1 MTDEV
6 KGNADRNEMIA
17 LLQHAA
23 GAQFVS
29 IRPQSYTIR
38 AADSIDLE
46 EDDVDAAPYP
56 YNRIG
61 KLENAKPKPKTA
73 SSVPALTY
81 KAINLALGVGDMVI
95 VQYKSRFAIGL
106 VDVVMEEPPTS
117 VEYDYRLPIR
127 NVVQKIDVGLS
138 EGLSLMDR
146 EMLKKITRSESKDRL
161 ERITRQLGI
170 DVSSI
175 TLEIP
180 KIVD

>member
-1 MTDEV
+1 MTEEV

-23 GAQFVS
+23 GAQFVLV
-29 IRPQSYTIR
+29 RPQSYTLR
-38 AADSIDLE
+38 AMEIDLE
-46 EDDVDAAPYP
+46 DDLEIELPYP
-56 YNRIG
+56 NNR
-61 KLENAKPKPKTA
+61 LANAKPKAKPA

-81 KAINLALGVGDMVI
+81 KAINLALGVGDIVI

-106 VDVVMEEPPTS
+106 VELVMEEPPTS
-117 VEYDYRLPIR
+117 AEYDYRLPIR
-127 NVVQKIDVGLS
+127 NVIQKVDVELS

-180 KIVD
+180 KAAG